1 MKFKNLI
8 FVIFFFILV
17 DFSFAQ
23 NRSIQFENLSFQE
36 LLDKSK
42 KENKIIF
49 IDCFTTWC
57 GPCKWMDKNVFT
69 NDTVADFYNQ
79 NFICARFD
87 MEKGEGKEIQKKYNV
102 NSFPAFLFINDQGKI
117 IYTTLGRK
125 PTSLFIQE
133 GKNALDPEKQ
143 FDKIIQKLNQG
154 VTNPEELYSYL
165 AILKP
170 EEDLHYNKYL
180 SNYFLTQK
188 EEDLIKDYNWKLI
201 QLISTT
207 ESREF
212 QYVIKNKKL
221 FEKIFSK
228 KEVNT
233 YLKKISINTLGDAL
247 SKKDSISYEKAKKQ
261 VLSWG
266 MEEVVLRVEMNISI
280 QKQDWK
286 KYTKNAFIYIT
297 KYNQENASELN
308 LVAWTYFEHIEDQ
321 TSLTQAKSWSKHST
335 ELENNYANNDTYASI
350 LYKLGKKKEAKAAAE
365 KAIELAKKEG
375 VDYKSTEELLKK
387 INALK

>member
-1 MKFKNLI
+1 MKLKKTILI
-8 FVIFFFILV
+8 IFFILIGT
-17 DFSFAQ
+17 FSFAQ

-36 LLDKSK
+36 LLEKSK

-79 NFICARFD
+79 NFICAKFD
-87 MEKGEGKEIQKKYNV
+87 MEKGEGKEIQKKYNI
-102 NSFPAFLFINDQGKI
+102 NSFPTFLFINDKGKI

-125 PTSLFIQE
+125 ITSLFLQE
-133 GKNALDPEKQ
+133 GKNALNPEMH
-143 FDKIIQKLNQG
+143 FDKMVEKLNKG
-154 VTNPEELYSYL
+154 VTDPKELYSYL
-165 AILKP
+165 FILRSAGQ
-170 EEDLHYNKYL
+170 ESYEKYL
-180 SNYFLTQK
+180 SSYFLTQQ
-188 EEDLIKDYNWKLI
+188 EQDLTKDYNWKLI

-212 QYVIKNKKL
+212 QYVIKNKEL
-221 FEKIFSK
+221 FEQLFSK

-266 MEEVVLRVEMNISI
+266 MEELVLFVEMSISK

-286 KYTKNAFIYIT
+286 KYTKNASIYIT

-308 LVAWTYFEHIEDQ
+308 FVAWTYFEHIEDRAA
-321 TSLTQAKSWSKHST
+321 LLQAKNWSKHST
-335 ELENNYANNDTYASI
+335 ELESSYVNNDTYASI
-350 LYKLGKKKEAKAAAE
+350 LYKLGEKKEAKAAAE